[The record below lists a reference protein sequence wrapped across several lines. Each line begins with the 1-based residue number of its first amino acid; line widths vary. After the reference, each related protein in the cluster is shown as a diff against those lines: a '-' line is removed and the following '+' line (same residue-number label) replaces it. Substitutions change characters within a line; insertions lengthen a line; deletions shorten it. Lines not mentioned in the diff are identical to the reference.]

1 MGQSS
6 LHDRQCENQMEVDIP
21 VAKTEVGAQS
31 RHKLG
36 RPPGP
41 PESIRRRRVVTLM
54 TDAEF
59 DKLMRIA
66 DENENSVSALVH
78 QIVSRYLKRRS

>member
-1 MGQSS
+1 M
-6 LHDRQCENQMEVDIP
+6 DKAEVC
-21 VAKTEVGAQS
+21 TERS
-31 RHKLG
+31 RRLG

-41 PESIRRRRVVTLM
+41 PESIRHKRVVTLM

-59 DKLMRIA
+59 EKLTKIA
-66 DENENSVSALVH
+66 DEKEKSVSALVH

>member
-1 MGQSS
+1 M
-6 LHDRQCENQMEVDIP
+6 
-21 VAKTEVGAQS
+21 AKTQIGALGN
-31 RHKLG
+31 RRLG

-41 PESIRRRRVVTLM
+41 PESIRRNRVVTLL

-59 DKLMRIA
+59 EKLTKIA
-66 DENENSVSALVH
+66 DKKDKSVSALVH